1 MPFVKRVVTPKYIAR
16 SSTSSSSRTVALRG
30 GGSGGYGPPATIP
43 VADNEFEALT
53 NITLSNALRQLASL
67 VFISNQIFTELHQ
80 ELSSVTER
88 SAGLKQRIDRL
99 SQKVEQFDPKQV
111 TVPESD
117 LDAFVQIKAHYKT
130 QYHVDTGLFTVATRS
145 ETVQE
150 LYEAAAKTPVATI
163 AEMDRIVGNEAGS
176 SSEAFICTPILS
188 RQRRAAR
195 ANNVDMDIEVSLP
208 TAVQDLRKWTSSE
221 AIGDV
226 TTGMACPVKIVSN
239 GANKSVLRHTTD
251 TSLLVSMGDYTD
263 GAASTSNPATAAP
276 NETDL
281 DAITSID
288 ESIVRDTSSNTSHT
302 SSNSCVDHLLPS
314 PAEQCRALA
323 SKFPAETIK
332 IDTSGRVFD
341 RMSGARRSLVCY
353 TTTRTKKEDG
363 KPEEDTVR
371 RRSRLRRP
379 RGKRRNTIAG
389 TDQRE
394 IAEVISK
401 GESGEGTATTGE
413 QAQQKDQQQ
422 QQQPAQE
429 SPVDLGELLPAFRS
443 RSSDLLRKEP
453 ASFSAEWTKSFN
465 KMSHFNS
472 LKQWGIN
479 RLRMMNRDSSASSS
493 ARDHQRDHDI
503 DDFNIHETT
512 LARQQSQQGRRKAS
526 DKEKRLSHDRKPSYS
541 SSERS
546 SSGVLSSSYLP
557 ASINPVKLRE
567 TSTVR
572 RQRRTALGNR
582 DEPHSSSGNWSASS
596 ESGRTSIG
604 SEITTSNTHP
614 KSSASSTSLNHSN
627 PISSSAPPSSI
638 VSRRRFFNTSASSSV
653 TSEGTIT
660 PDLQTFDYH
669 DEGGETSS
677 VYSCDTEGYYT
688 SFHVDSGLKT
698 LKEEEPMTPLQSTTA
713 LSSITSFSS
722 SGNTTIVSQENEY
735 DLFGKGSTT
744 STTTSSAGTICTVL
758 ADASNLPKIPE
769 RKSSLTKLNRSNST
783 ASNGTLERSY
793 SSSTLGST
801 LDSTGTIKRN
811 GVLIQKEVIKIL
823 RQQENNNRL
832 DVADGNATATAKSNG
847 TATGGEVK
855 RAPTA
860 EPEQSESS
868 DVECVERTE
877 RLKVKTTINTSRIP
891 SMCIITPTNSDDE
904 QQQQQ
909 QQRGA
914 SSAPTSKTNSKSV
927 TDKSSGK
934 RPSLT
939 ESISFELKKPKDF
952 RKGSLLPLNSVFGR
966 LKGALPH
973 LKKSPTKED
982 CTAGQVTGRTE
993 GDEEP
998 GVGGEYV
1005 EIAKGR
1011 KTPNELTVR
1020 RNLATVLSGNLNEET
1035 EYVSLNELP
1044 CNIKCDSGTN
1054 FLLLDENTTK
1064 CGASPSQSLQK
1075 SALESSAGAAGGDA
1089 SKAVSSTGS
1098 NNNNSISTTAA
1109 AAAAGALKGAAR
1121 VKLDANGR
1129 VIFSSDSLKR
1139 RKGAHTTFAP
1149 GPCVKDVSSREGPPN
1164 SSSSSSKQVLPSSS
1178 SSSSTKD
1185 DAVTKLNDPSGAG
1198 SSQLNRPPSTALPL
1212 SVRQPLKRPLVSPRY
1227 GTPNN
1232 RIVPIG
1238 ITSTS
1243 GGGGVIEPPKKTT
1256 LVATILPNSAKQQQ
1270 QQQQQPVPPLREVR
1284 ELSRMH
1290 SFAPYTPP
1298 DGGAPR
1304 SIGRTAASASPS
1316 DGGGASVTAAYYKGA
1331 HVNIQNGAS
1340 YRAVSGPVK
1349 PPYPEGA
1356 HSLDRS
1362 SLRNWYPDKLT
1373 VERTGVGATHYVPP
1387 RTYQKPDYEPPR
1399 ALMTPTGS
1407 SSFSSPRQ
1415 LAGSPAMDN
1424 PAQDVNSLY
1433 AVPNKVKPTPL
1444 TLIGGRRSPLTAK
1457 PLMDRS
1463 LRMILAEQSGDL
1475 SPIKPCQTS
1484 NPFKTSTPSKE
1495 DELLLAAH
1503 HSQASHLQNKLLSS
1517 AVRSLGNS
1525 PVHSGRSTPR
1535 EMLEPQ
1541 LNGSRGRHSWASN
1554 SIEIPK
1560 TCSDRLGTPKTS
1572 LMDFKKLLLAHG
1584 TKSHSTPGS
1593 KMSAVEMLKKSK
1605 EAAAANPQ
1613 RTGKEQQQQ
1622 HSASPASS
1630 NMTILDMSASP
1641 KMYSFRRIAQ
1651 QHGSGTYSGSPTKSG
1666 GGKGAASRS
1675 NWRFNSL
1682 RSGVISTAIPEAN
1695 SEEDIVPIDTSSRP
1709 ATGGTPEATKGGGS
1723 VEESISSFKENIFLK
1738 EDENNFMKGEVPRLA
1753 KSFAGFS
1760 TTDSTSARGRLV
1772 KDLSAKLLQGPRD
1785 QEVDQQETDDMRAKA
1800 AALETAL

>member
-16 SSTSSSSRTVALRG
+16 SSSSSSRTVALRG
-30 GGSGGYGPPATIP
+30 GGYGPPATIP

-117 LDAFVQIKAHYKT
+117 LDAFVQIKSHYKT
-130 QYHVDTGLFTVATRS
+130 TYHVDTGLFTAATRS

-176 SSEAFICTPILS
+176 SSDAFICTPILS

-226 TTGMACPVKIVSN
+226 TTGVACPVKIVSN
-239 GANKSVLRHTTD
+239 SANKSVLLRNTTD
-251 TSLLVSMGDYTD
+251 TSLMVSGDYTD
-263 GAASTSNPATAAP
+263 GAASTSSPPDGP

-341 RMSGARRSLVCY
+341 RMSCARRSLVCY
-353 TTTRTKKEDG
+353 TTTRSKKDDG

-401 GESGEGTATTGE
+401 GEPGDGTAATGD
-413 QAQQKDQQQ
+413 QAQQKEHQQ
-422 QQQPAQE
+422 QQQPAPE
-429 SPVDLGELLPAFRS
+429 SPADCGELLPAFRS

-823 RQQENNNRL
+823 RQQDNNNRL
-832 DVADGNATATAKSNG
+832 DVADGNVTAAAKSNG
-847 TATGGEVK
+847 TPASETREAAMK

-904 QQQQQ
+904 QQHQ

-914 SSAPTSKTNSKSV
+914 SSAPNSKTTGKSV
-927 TDKSSGK
+927 TDKSSAK

-982 CTAGQVTGRTE
+982 CTVGQVGGVTGGTE

-1054 FLLLDENTTK
+1054 FLLLEEN
-1064 CGASPSQSLQK
+1064 GSPSQSLQK
-1075 SALESSAGAAGGDA
+1075 SALGSSEGAAGDA
-1089 SKAVSSTGS
+1089 SKVVSPTAT
-1098 NNNNSISTTAA
+1098 NNNNSNISTTSAA
-1109 AAAAGALKGAAR
+1109 AGASAGALKGAAR

-1149 GPCVKDVSSREGPPN
+1149 GPCVKDVSSREGLP
-1164 SSSSSSKQVLPSSS
+1164 SSSKQVLPSSS
-1178 SSSSTKD
+1178 SLSSSTND
-1185 DAVTKLNDPSGAG
+1185 DAVTKLNDPGAG
-1198 SSQLNRPPSTALPL
+1198 SDSQQNRPPSSTALPL

-1238 ITSTS
+1238 LSSTISAS
-1243 GGGGVIEPPKKTT
+1243 GGLEPPKRAT

-1270 QQQQQPVPPLREVR
+1270 QQQPVPPLREIR

-1298 DGGAPR
+1298 DGGPR
-1304 SIGRTAASASPS
+1304 SIGRAASASPS
-1316 DGGGASVTAAYYKGA
+1316 DGSASVTAAYYNKGA
-1331 HVNIQNGAS
+1331 HVNIQNGAPH
-1340 YRAVSGPVK
+1340 RAVSGPVK

-1373 VERTGVGATHYVPP
+1373 VERTGAGATHYAPP

-1407 SSFSSPRQ
+1407 SFSSPRQ

-1424 PAQDVNSLY
+1424 PAQDVSSLY
-1433 AVPNKVKPTPL
+1433 AVPNKAKPTPL

-1463 LRMILAEQSGDL
+1463 LRMILAEQSADL
-1475 SPIKPCQTS
+1475 SPIKPCQTT

-1503 HSQASHLQNKLLSS
+1503 HSQAHNHLQNKLLSS

-1525 PVHSGRSTPR
+1525 PIHSGRSTPR

-1541 LNGSRGRHSWASN
+1541 QNGSRGRHSWASN

-1584 TKSHSTPGS
+1584 TKSHSSPGS

-1613 RTGKEQQQQ
+1613 RVGKEQQH

-1630 NMTILDMSASP
+1630 SMTILDMSASP

-1651 QHGSGTYSGSPTKSG
+1651 QHGSGTYSGSPTKGG
-1666 GGKGAASRS
+1666 GGKGVASRS

-1682 RSGVISTAIPEAN
+1682 RGGVISTAIPEAN
-1695 SEEDIVPIDTSSRP
+1695 SEEDIVPIDTSSRQP
-1709 ATGGTPEATKGGGS
+1709 TGGTPEATTGGGS

-1738 EDENNFMKGEVPRLA
+1738 EDENNFMKGEVPRLT

-1760 TTDSTSARGRLV
+1760 TADSTSARGRLV

-1785 QEVDQQETDDMRAKA
+1785 QEVDGGDQQQETDDMRAKA

>member
-16 SSTSSSSRTVALRG
+16 SSKLALQP
-30 GGSGGYGPPATIP
+30 YAAAPTIP

-53 NITLSNALRQLASL
+53 NVTLSNALRQLASL
-67 VFISNQIFTELHQ
+67 VYISNQIFTELHQ
-80 ELSSVTER
+80 ELSSVNER
-88 SAGLKQRIDRL
+88 SLGIKQRIDRL

-117 LDAFVQIKAHYKT
+117 LDTFVQIKDHFKT
-130 QYHVDTGLFTVATRS
+130 QHHVDTALFTVASRS

-163 AEMDRIVGNEAGS
+163 AEMDRIMGNIAGNS
-176 SSEAFICTPILS
+176 TEAFICTPVLS
-188 RQRRAAR
+188 RLRRHAR
-195 ANNVDMDIEVSLP
+195 AHNVDLEDIEVSLP

-226 TTGMACPVKIVSN
+226 TTGVACSVKIATNSSTVSN
-239 GANKSVLRHTTD
+239 SVLPNVSENLTTPSD
-251 TSLLVSMGDYTD
+251 LTNAPTTANTGVDEGDI
-263 GAASTSNPATAAP
+263 
-276 NETDL
+276 
-281 DAITSID
+281 DAITTLA
-288 ESIVRDTSSNTSHT
+288 ETMVA
-302 SSNSCVDHLLPS
+302 SNSSGDDRVDHLLPS
-314 PAEQCRALA
+314 PAEQCRVLA

-332 IDTSGRVFD
+332 IDTSGRAFD
-341 RMSGARRSLVCY
+341 RMSSTRKSLVCY
-353 TTTRTKKEDG
+353 TATRPKKDDA

-379 RGKRRNTIAG
+379 RGKRRNTIASS
-389 TDQRE
+389 DQRE

-401 GESGEGTATTGE
+401 GEPEGGTVDE
-413 QAQQKDQQQ
+413 H
-422 QQQPAQE
+422 
-429 SPVDLGELLPAFRS
+429 PVCDFGELVPAIRS
-443 RSSDLLRKEP
+443 KSGDLLRKEP
-453 ASFSAEWTKSFN
+453 SFSAEWAKSFN

-472 LKQWGIN
+472 LKQWGMN
-479 RLRMMNRDSSASSS
+479 RLRMINRESASH
-493 ARDHQRDHDI
+493 RDKDQDI
-503 DDFNIHETT
+503 DDFNIHDTT
-512 LARQQSQQGRRKAS
+512 LARQPSIGGSRRRGS
-526 DKEKRLSHDRKPSYS
+526 EREKRLSHDRKPSYS

-546 SSGVLSSSYLP
+546 STGILGGTYLP

-567 TSTVR
+567 TSTIR

-604 SEITTSNTHP
+604 SEITTTNTHP

-722 SGNTTIVSQENEY
+722 SGNTTVVSQDNDYELY
-735 DLFGKGSTT
+735 GKGST

-758 ADASNLPKIPE
+758 AEGDKSVSASASNLPKIPE

-811 GVLIQKEVIKIL
+811 GVLIQKEVLKIL
-823 RQQENNNRL
+823 RQENNNRL
-832 DVADGNATATAKSNG
+832 DVADGNAPKLAPEPPSEESSTKLP
-847 TATGGEVK
+847 
-855 RAPTA
+855 PTA
-860 EPEQSESS
+860 EPEHSESS

-904 QQQQQ
+904 QQPS
-909 QQRGA
+909 GPK
-914 SSAPTSKTNSKSV
+914 SAPSKPATEKGSANTSTGSSK
-927 TDKSSGK
+927 
-934 RPSLT
+934 RCPALT
-939 ESISFELKKPKDF
+939 ESASFELKKPKDF
-952 RKGSLLPLNSVFGR
+952 RKHSLLPLNHVFDR
-966 LKGALPH
+966 IKGALPH

-982 CTAGQVTGRTE
+982 CTGGFGGASKQP
-993 GDEEP
+993 EEEL
-998 GVGGEYV
+998 GEGGEYV
-1005 EIAKGR
+1005 EISKGR

-1044 CNIKCDSGTN
+1044 CNIKCDGSN
-1054 FLLLDENTTK
+1054 FLAMDVDKGVQGSVAVHTGTLQQSGQD
-1064 CGASPSQSLQK
+1064 GAGST
-1075 SALESSAGAAGGDA
+1075 GGGAGG
-1089 SKAVSSTGS
+1089 GG
-1098 NNNNSISTTAA
+1098 TTRHA
-1109 AAAAGALKGAAR
+1109 ALKGAAR

-1129 VIFSSDSLKR
+1129 AIFSSDSLKR

-1149 GPCVKDVSSREGPPN
+1149 GPCVKDVSSRETQCKQPLHVGQQQQQQQHAGGDGAVGTTVSTTNPP
-1164 SSSSSSKQVLPSSS
+1164 VLLA
-1178 SSSSTKD
+1178 TH
-1185 DAVTKLNDPSGAG
+1185 
-1198 SSQLNRPPSTALPL
+1198 
-1212 SVRQPLKRPLVSPRY
+1212 RQLKRPLVSARY
-1227 GTPNN
+1227 GAP
-1232 RIVPIG
+1232 RIGAIAVG
-1238 ITSTS
+1238 S
-1243 GGGGVIEPPKKTT
+1243 GAGGTLEPPKKT

-1270 QQQQQPVPPLREVR
+1270 HPAPVQPPRRETR
-1284 ELSRMH
+1284 ELATMH
-1290 SFAPYTPP
+1290 SFSPYGV
-1298 DGGAPR
+1298 DANESSASYYGGAYQAPVA
-1304 SIGRTAASASPS
+1304 TPS
-1316 DGGGASVTAAYYKGA
+1316 SSLPAGAVGHAKL
-1331 HVNIQNGAS
+1331 
-1340 YRAVSGPVK
+1340 
-1349 PPYPEGA
+1349 YPEGA

-1362 SLRNWYPDKLT
+1362 SIRNWYPDKLT
-1373 VERTGVGATHYVPP
+1373 VQRNLSTLPATRPDYA
-1387 RTYQKPDYEPPR
+1387 RTYRAGADYEPPR
-1399 ALMTPTGS
+1399 ALMTGS
-1407 SSFSSPRQ
+1407 FASPP
-1415 LAGSPAMDN
+1415 ASPVVPDASD
-1424 PAQDVNSLY
+1424 PNSLY
-1433 AVPNKVKPTPL
+1433 AIPNKPNKP
-1444 TLIGGRRSPLTAK
+1444 SPLAVGRSIVPR
-1457 PLMDRS
+1457 PLDRS
-1463 LRMILAEQSGDL
+1463 LRTILAEQSEL
-1475 SPIKPCQTS
+1475 SPIKPCQT
-1484 NPFKTSTPSKE
+1484 NPFRTSTPSKE
-1495 DELLLAAH
+1495 DELGLVSGGGAGSLLH
-1503 HSQASHLQNKLLSS
+1503 HRLLSS
-1517 AVRSLGNS
+1517 AASVRSLGNS

-1541 LNGSRGRHSWASN
+1541 TPRGRHSWASN
-1554 SIEIPK
+1554 SVEVPK

-1584 TKSHSTPGS
+1584 TKSHAAPGS

-1605 EAAAANPQ
+1605 ETRPA
-1613 RTGKEQQQQ
+1613 KEQPG
-1622 HSASPASS
+1622 SPGG

-1651 QHGSGTYSGSPTKSG
+1651 QGGYGGGSPTKG
-1666 GGKGAASRS
+1666 TGGKGAAARS
-1675 NWRFNSL
+1675 NWRYNNM
-1682 RSGVISTAIPEAN
+1682 RAGVIATAIPEAN
-1695 SEEDIVPIDTSSRP
+1695 SEEDILPVDGTRPGADDKRCSSNSSGSGSSSSTVVHANDT
-1709 ATGGTPEATKGGGS
+1709 ADHG
-1723 VEESISSFKENIFLK
+1723 VEDTISSFKENIFLK
-1738 EDENNFMKGEVPRLA
+1738 EDENNFMRGEVPRMA

-1760 TTDSTSARGRLV
+1760 TTDGPRGGKLV
-1772 KDLSAKLLQGPRD
+1772 KDMAAKLMLRD
-1785 QEVDQQETDDMRAKA
+1785 QDEAGAVITAASKQSAAAAAA

>member
-1 MPFVKRVVTPKYIAR
+1 MVV
-16 SSTSSSSRTVALRG
+16 VATRIGCSFSFTRHLINAHPEPREHVR
-30 GGSGGYGPPATIP
+30 PAIP
-43 VADNEFEALT
+43 TQYRAA
-53 NITLSNALRQLASL
+53 
-67 VFISNQIFTELHQ
+67 
-80 ELSSVTER
+80 
-88 SAGLKQRIDRL
+88 
-99 SQKVEQFDPKQV
+99 
-111 TVPESD
+111 ESD
-117 LDAFVQIKAHYKT
+117 LDAFVQIKTHYKT

-226 TTGMACPVKIVSN
+226 TTGVACSVKIVSN
-239 GANKSVLRHTTD
+239 SANKSVLRHTTD
-251 TSLLVSMGDYTD
+251 TSLMVSGDYTD
-263 GAASTSNPATAAP
+263 GAASTSSPAAGP

-341 RMSGARRSLVCY
+341 RMSCARRSLVCY
-353 TTTRTKKEDG
+353 TTRPKKEDG

-401 GESGEGTATTGE
+401 GESGDGTAGTAGE

-422 QQQPAQE
+422 QQQPQE
-429 SPVDLGELLPAFRS
+429 SPADFGELLPAYRS

-479 RLRMMNRDSSASSS
+479 RLRMMNNRDSSASSS

-512 LARQQSQQGRRKAS
+512 LARQQSLQSRRKAS

-832 DVADGNATATAKSNG
+832 DVADGNATAAAKAANG
-847 TATGGEVK
+847 TAGGETREVK

-904 QQQQQ
+904 QQQH

-914 SSAPTSKTNSKSV
+914 SSAPTAKTSSKSV

-982 CTAGQVTGRTE
+982 CSTTGQVGGVTAGTE
-993 GDEEP
+993 RDEEA

-1054 FLLLDENTTK
+1054 FLLGVEDSTTK
-1064 CGASPSQSLQK
+1064 SAANDGSPSQSLQK
-1075 SALESSAGAAGGDA
+1075 SALGNSESARGDG
-1089 SKAVSSTGS
+1089 SKVVSPTTTNS
-1098 NNNNSISTTAA
+1098 NNISTTPAA

-1149 GPCVKDVSSREGPPN
+1149 GPCVKDVSSREGP
-1164 SSSSSSKQVLPSSS
+1164 SSSKQVLPSSS
-1178 SSSSTKD
+1178 SSSTSSPNE
-1185 DAVTKLNDPSGAG
+1185 DAVTKLNDPGAG

-1212 SVRQPLKRPLVSPRY
+1212 SVSNHRQPLKRPLVSPRY

-1238 ITSTS
+1238 INSTNS
-1243 GGGGVIEPPKKTT
+1243 GGIEPPKKTT
-1256 LVATILPNSAKQQQ
+1256 LVATILPNSAKQQQQ

-1298 DGGAPR
+1298 DGGPR
-1304 SIGRTAASASPS
+1304 SIGRTAPSASPS
-1316 DGGGASVTAAYYKGA
+1316 DGGASVTAAYYKGA

-1340 YRAVSGPVK
+1340 YRAVSGPLK

-1407 SSFSSPRQ
+1407 GFSSPRQ

-1424 PAQDVNSLY
+1424 PAQDVSSLY
-1433 AVPNKVKPTPL
+1433 AVPNKMKPTPL

-1475 SPIKPCQTS
+1475 SPIKPCQTT

-1541 LNGSRGRHSWASN
+1541 QSGSRGRHSWASN
-1554 SIEIPK
+1554 SIEVPK

-1584 TKSHSTPGS
+1584 TKSHSSPGS

-1605 EAAAANPQ
+1605 EAAAANPPLAA
-1613 RTGKEQQQQ
+1613 KEQRQQH
-1622 HSASPASS
+1622 HSASPAGS

-1682 RSGVISTAIPEAN
+1682 RNGVISTAIPEAN
-1695 SEEDIVPIDTSSRP
+1695 SEEDIVPLDTSSRQQ
-1709 ATGGTPEATKGGGS
+1709 TGGAPEAITGGGT

-1760 TTDSTSARGRLV
+1760 TADSTSARGRLV
-1772 KDLSAKLLQGPRD
+1772 KDLSAKLMQGPRD
-1785 QEVDQQETDDMRAKA
+1785 QEVDSGDQQQETDDMRAKA